1 MDALLTTFPI
11 SMQYTSDVN
20 YYHFSVSVS
29 IIFANTSCCDHCWTW
44 SDKWKYLSLQWHWT
58 RGRGGLGWA
67 AARLAEYCQ
76 PKTTEFC
83 LILWLSRHSRHWLDK
98 AMSLNSE
105 IIINS
110 FLHLDTSSRNI
121 DPFWNKWR
129 CKQPSQFFFHFAFG
143 QGVWDEIVCFAAC
156 GNSTTVNTGTPF
168 SFSSLSLPY
177 LISTLTALNVAGD
190 LANDK
195 S

>member
-1 MDALLTTFPI
+1 MWFILLEMPSVQYNMYALTTFPI

-44 SDKWKYLSLQWHWT
+44 SAKWKYLSLQWHWT
-58 RGRGGLGWA
+58 RGRGGAGLGWA
-67 AARLAEYCQ
+67 GLGWAVASLAEYCQ

-83 LILWLSRHSRHWLDK
+83 LILWLSRRSRHWLDNK

-121 DPFWNKWR
+121 DPFWNKFITSDDASNLR
-129 CKQPSQFFFHFAFG
+129 KFLSILLSGRGA
-143 QGVWDEIVCFAAC
+143 WD
-156 GNSTTVNTGTPF
+156 
-168 SFSSLSLPY
+168 
-177 LISTLTALNVAGD
+177 
-190 LANDK
+190 
-195 S
+195 

>member
-44 SDKWKYLSLQWHWT
+44 SAKWKYLSLQWHWT
-58 RGRGGLGWA
+58 RGRGGLVWAGLGWA
-67 AARLAEYCQ
+67 AASLEEYCQ

-83 LILWLSRHSRHWLDK
+83 LILWLSRHSRHWLDNK

-121 DPFWNKWR
+121 DPFWNKFITSDDASNLR
-129 CKQPSQFFFHFAFG
+129 IFLSILLSG
-143 QGVWDEIVCFAAC
+143 RGVGLRW
-156 GNSTTVNTGTPF
+156 N
-168 SFSSLSLPY
+168 
-177 LISTLTALNVAGD
+177 
-190 LANDK
+190 
-195 S
+195 